1 MKNLLVL
8 IATFLPAL
16 AMAHE
21 GHGKHLMWDS
31 AQWSVAGFGIESI
44 LASIIVA
51 GVAVLLI
58 KKYKSKH

>member
-31 AQWSVAGFGIESI
+31 AQWSVAGFSLELI
-44 LASIIVA
+44 LASFIVA

>member
-1 MKNLLVL
+1 MKNVL
-8 IATFLPAL
+8 ILMMTFLPAL

-21 GHGKHLMWDS
+21 GHGKHLMSDTAS
-31 AQWSVAGFGIESI
+31 LTVPGFSLELLLVS
-44 LASIIVA
+44 LFVA